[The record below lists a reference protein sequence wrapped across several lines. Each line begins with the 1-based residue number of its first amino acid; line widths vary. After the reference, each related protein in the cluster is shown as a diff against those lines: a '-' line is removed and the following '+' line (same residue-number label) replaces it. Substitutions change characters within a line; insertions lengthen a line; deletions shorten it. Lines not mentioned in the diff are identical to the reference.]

1 MTKLQRA
8 YGPDMTIH
16 DLHEFKKPIQN
27 WDDLLLSS
35 RELAEGVFSIM
46 INEDFGMYVA
56 WEKMG
61 PEQEKRI
68 KHLMAK
74 YLEREILERF

>member
-1 MTKLQRA
+1 MTETQLP
-8 YGPDMTIH
+8 YGPDLMFSELH
-16 DLHEFKKPIQN
+16 DVKKPIQN

-35 RELAEGVFSIM
+35 RELAEAVFDLM

-56 WEKMG
+56 WEKMS

-68 KHLMAK
+68 KHLMAE